1 MPLEVRADDDDDAT
15 EAAAKMMENKRRI
28 LLNSFPS
35 AHREETRK
43 TKTKTRTLEID
54 RLKKG

>member
-28 LLNSFPS
+28 LL
-35 AHREETRK
+35 REDGVTPRE
-43 TKTKTRTLEID
+43 D
-54 RLKKG
+54 REKRGTVGARESEREWG